1 MEFRTVVKPLDGYRG
16 LISHNEPVLMIGS
29 CFTDN
34 IGACLRDDLFD
45 VTVNPFGPIYN
56 PASVE
61 HAVAILADDCTIE
74 PRDLFMH
81 EGRYH
86 SFFFHSR
93 YSGTDPE
100 ETARIMTSRI
110 HSAHESLAGASALIV
125 TLGTIRVFRSSC
137 STFVV
142 ANCHKLPASE
152 FDEELLSLSQC
163 ITSLESIVEIS
174 RTVNPDL
181 KVIFTVSPL
190 RYLGQGAHGNTLAK
204 ATLALAI
211 EDVVSRYHGVHYFPS
226 FEIMMDDLRDYRF
239 YADDMKHPTDQ
250 AVRYIYENFS
260 ATYFTPETMA
270 LAEKARRVTRRLAHR
285 SMGGRADNGT
295 DDKNRIITD
304 FITALPQLATNI
316 DRYISNGI
324 QYS

>member
-1 MEFRTVVKPLDGYRG
+1 MEFRTVVKPLDGCRG
-16 LISHNEPVLMIGS
+16 MISHREPVVMIGS

-34 IGACLRDDLFD
+34 IGACLREDLFD
-45 VTVNPFGPIYN
+45 VTVNPFGPLYN

-74 PRDLFMH
+74 PRDLFHH

-93 YSGTDPE
+93 YSGADRD
-100 ETARIMTSRI
+100 ETARAMTSRI
-110 HSAHESLAGASALIV
+110 RSAHTALSEASTLIV
-125 TLGTIRVFRSSC
+125 TLGTVRVFRRSC
-137 STFVV
+137 TTSVV
-142 ANCHKLPASE
+142 ANCHKLPSNE
-152 FDEELLSLSQC
+152 FDEDVMSLHQC
-163 ITSLESIVEIS
+163 ITALESIVEIS
-174 RTVNPDL
+174 RTVNPGL

-190 RYLGQGAHGNTLAK
+190 RYLGQGAHVNTLAK

-211 EDVVSRYHGVHYFPS
+211 DDVVSRYEDVHYFPS

-239 YADDMKHPTDQ
+239 YAEDMKHPTDQ

-270 LAEKARRVTRRLAHR
+270 LAEKARRITRRLAHR
-285 SMGGRADNGT
+285 PMGGQACDGS
-295 DDKNRIITD
+295 DDRNRIITD
-304 FITALPQLATNI
+304 FITALPQLATNL

-324 QYS
+324 QHS

>member
-16 LISHNEPVLMIGS
+16 LISHRKPVLMIGS

-34 IGACLRDDLFD
+34 IGACMRDDLFD
-45 VTVNPFGPIYN
+45 VTVNPFGPLYN

-61 HAVAILADDCTIE
+61 HAVKILADDCSVE
-74 PRDLFMH
+74 PHDLFLH

-93 YSGTDPE
+93 YSGVDRD
-100 ETARIMTSRI
+100 ETAKVMNSRI
-110 HSAHESLAGASALIV
+110 HEAHKSLSEASVLIV
-125 TLGTIRVFRSSC
+125 TLGTVRVFRRSC
-137 STFVV
+137 SQFVV
-142 ANCHKLPASE
+142 ANCHKLPATE
-152 FDEELLSLSQC
+152 FDEDIMTLHRC
-163 ITSLESIVEIS
+163 IIALQSIVEIS
-174 RTVNPDL
+174 RTVNPNL
-181 KVIFTVSPL
+181 KIIFTVSPL

-211 EDVVSRYHGVHYFPS
+211 DDVVSRCDGVHYFPS

-239 YADDMKHPTDQ
+239 YAEDMKHPTEQ
-250 AVRYIYENFS
+250 AVRYIYEKFS
-260 ATYFTPETMA
+260 ATYFSPETMA

-285 SMGGRADNGT
+285 PMRGNQGDGSEERD
-295 DDKNRIITD
+295 RIIAD
-304 FITALPQLATNI
+304 FITALPQLATNL